1 MAQSYVPLFTKIL
14 LETVIVTVLGIT
26 EIYLAFL
33 PSSLFPLPQ
42 KKTSIR
48 PTRSWKLT
56 VEKYRPLFVALFLSF
71 FFANHSLD
79 EQRGSKLLSRTF
91 GIRFEF
97 NPRDPSLSS
106 RWRLDFILKINR

>member
-71 FFANHSLD
+71 FFANHSLLVSMNNED
-79 EQRGSKLLSRTF
+79 RNFFREPLGFASNLILEILLLTQD
-91 GIRFEF
+91 G
-97 NPRDPSLSS
+97 D
-106 RWRLDFILKINR
+106 